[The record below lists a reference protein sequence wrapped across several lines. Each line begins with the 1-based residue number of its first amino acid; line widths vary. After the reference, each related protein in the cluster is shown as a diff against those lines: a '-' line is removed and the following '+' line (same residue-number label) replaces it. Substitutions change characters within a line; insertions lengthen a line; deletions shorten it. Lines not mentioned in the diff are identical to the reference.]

1 MGHQGRGDVSGRSA
15 ARAPRALLPRA
26 GSVTGRVDGMEGSY
40 LVGWARGD
48 TPEPCAIAVLDP
60 AGNLVASGTASL
72 ERPPANAG
80 EANRSGTV
88 FRIPLPHAAGPFLR
102 VLADGVELPNSPLPL
117 GKGVFDGQ
125 VWLSQGGVAGWVSE
139 RMAGQPAPE
148 ITILD
153 QEGREVF
160 RAASRPEMISP
171 DPHFRPA
178 RFTGD
183 LSPQCFGRGERRLSV
198 FANGVKFAE
207 ARCDLPLAGHL
218 ELISAEHCVGW
229 LLSPAAPQREFAI
242 DILRDGVPAGR
253 IHCDVQRPDLA
264 DAYPGSRTP
273 GFKKLLS
280 APGQVEPDVVRLS
293 LRLAGTDIELFEGPY
308 LLATRPAAVSAA
320 RRLAQRART
329 SDLSDAE
336 HGVLAAALADFLGR
350 ARQTE
355 RMVFS
360 HASSPTCVTPAA
372 SAARVNII
380 IPVYRDVETTRA
392 CIESALACRAGQD
405 DWIVLVND
413 HSPLPDMEA
422 LLGAYAGARHVQLLR
437 NEKNLGFVKSVNRA
451 LSFCSEGDVL
461 LLNSD
466 TRLYPGGPAEM
477 QRVAYSAADIGTVTA
492 LSNNATIFSY
502 PHAQHTSGRLE
513 DIDWAEL
520 AAIALERNAGTV
532 IDVPTGHG
540 FCLYIKRELLQ
551 RIGRL
556 DEAFGRGYG
565 EENDFCCKA
574 ADLGWRNVA
583 APGVFVE
590 HRDSLSFEQEKA
602 ELLAQNLRLLHARY
616 PEYTP
621 VVMAAERREDLRSG
635 RWALDA
641 ARLRRA
647 SDAGASFALLVHHNL
662 GGGTTRAIEEIEK
675 AAGYGDATR
684 MTLTCRD
691 DGWLSLSCQ
700 APLIEAVF
708 SPLEGA
714 DLVAM
719 LGSADIR
726 LVVVHH
732 VLGFTADVIAG
743 LTEWLHGRHSV
754 FHVHDYYSLC
764 PRVTMIDAAGQF
776 CDAAPAEVCTRC
788 IALGGRHE
796 ASRLTDLPPP
806 LHRPLFAR
814 FLGAFSHVVAP
825 SEAAASYVRRAF
837 AGLAVEV
844 VPHPELSA
852 GFPRHARL
860 GSDDEIV
867 LFGAMGPHKGVGA
880 LLDIA
885 RLARLTRPGLRF
897 RLIGYSDRD
906 DELRDLGNVEI
917 TGSYALA
924 RLPNM
929 AARAAGRLA
938 LFLSGWPETYSYT
951 LTEAVRLG
959 FVPLVPD
966 IGAPAERVRAAGFG
980 VVFPFPV
987 VPSAV
992 LALIDGIAAGEVAL
1006 WAEGAAPTSFAPMA
1020 ASIRRTRSLYLA
1032 PRKAKRRVG

>member
-1 MGHQGRGDVSGRSA
+1 LSGRTA
-15 ARAPRALLPRA
+15 AKLPRALQVRPTP
-26 GSVTGRVDGMEGSY
+26 VTGRVDGMEGNY

-48 TPEPCAIAVLDP
+48 TAVPCAITILDP
-60 AGNLVASGTASL
+60 AGTVVARGTAAV
-72 ERPPANAG
+72 ERSPANPG
-80 EANRSGTV
+80 EPNRSGTI
-88 FRIPLPHAAGPFLR
+88 FRIPLPLAPYPFLR
-102 VLADGVELPNSPLPL
+102 VQADGVDLPNSPLPV
-117 GKGVFDGQ
+117 GPGIFDGQ
-125 VWLSQGGVAGWVSE
+125 IWLSHGGVAGWVTE
-139 RMAGQPAPE
+139 RAAGLPAPE

-160 RAASRPEMISP
+160 RAASRPDNISP

-178 RFTGD
+178 RFTGE
-183 LSPQCFGRGERRLSV
+183 LGAECFGHGERRLSV
-198 FANGVKFAE
+198 LANGVKFAE

-218 ELISAEHCVGW
+218 EIVSAEECVGW
-229 LLSPAAPQREFAI
+229 LLCPAAPQRVFSI
-242 DILRDGVPAGR
+242 DILRDGVLAGR
-253 IHCDVQRPDLA
+253 MRCDVSRPDLA

-273 GFKKLLS
+273 GFKKLLA
-280 APGQVEPDVVRLS
+280 APGQAEPDLVRLS
-293 LRLAGTDIELFEGPY
+293 LRLSGTDIELFGGPY
-308 LLATRPAAVSAA
+308 MLATRPAAVSAA
-320 RRLAQRART
+320 RSLAQRART
-329 SDLSDAE
+329 AGLSDAE
-336 HGVLAAALADFLGR
+336 HAVLQAALADFLGR

-355 RMVFS
+355 RLVFS
-360 HASSPTCVTPAA
+360 GRGRPAA
-372 SAARVNII
+372 PEAAAAVRVNII
-380 IPVYRDVETTRA
+380 IPVFRDVDTTRA
-392 CIESALACRAGQD
+392 CIESAIACGAGAG

-413 HSPLPDMEA
+413 HSPLSDMEA
-422 LLGAYAGARHVQLLR
+422 LLACYAGCRNVHVLR
-437 NEKNLGFVKSVNRA
+437 NDKNLGFVKSVNRA

-466 TRLYPGGPAEM
+466 TRLFPGGLAELR
-477 QRVAYSAADIGTVTA
+477 RVAHGSADIGTVTA

-502 PHAQHTSGRLE
+502 PHAQCTRARLE
-513 DIDWAEL
+513 DIDWAGL
-520 AAIALERNAGTV
+520 AAIALERNAGMV

-540 FCLYIKRELLQ
+540 FCLYIKREVLE
-551 RIGRL
+551 RVGRL

-574 ADLGWRNVA
+574 ADLGYRNVA

-590 HRDSLSFEQEKA
+590 HRDSMSFEEEKA
-602 ELLAQNLRLLHARY
+602 ELLAENLRLLHTRY

-621 VVMAAERREDLRSG
+621 VVMAAERRDDLRSG

-647 SDAGASFALLVHHNL
+647 SDAGAAFALLVHHNL

-675 AAGYGDATR
+675 AAGYGDAVK

-700 APLIEAVF
+700 APLIEAAF
-708 SPLEGA
+708 SPQEGA
-714 DLVAM
+714 ELVAM
-719 LGSADIR
+719 LGQADIS

-732 VLGFTADVIAG
+732 VLGFTAEVIEG
-743 LTEWLHGRHSV
+743 LADWLQGRHSV
-754 FHVHDYYSLC
+754 FYVHDYYSLC

-796 ASRLTDLPPP
+796 ASRLTGLPPP
-806 LHRPLFAR
+806 AHRPLFAR
-814 FLGAFSHVVAP
+814 FLSAFSHVVAP

-837 AGLAVEV
+837 EGLEVEA

-852 GFPRHARL
+852 GFPHRARE
-860 GSDDEIV
+860 GSDNEIV
-867 LFGAMGPHKGVGA
+867 LFGAMGPHKGVGT

-885 RLARLTRPGLRF
+885 RMARLTRPDLRF
-897 RLIGYSDRD
+897 RLIGYTDRD

-917 TGSYALA
+917 TGSYSLA

-929 AARAAGRLA
+929 AARARGRLA

-987 VPSAV
+987 VAAQV
-992 LALIDGIAAGEVAL
+992 LALIDGIAAGQVAL
-1006 WAEGAAPTSFAPMA
+1006 WSEGAAPSSFAPMA
-1020 ASIRRTRSLYLA
+1020 ASIRQTRALYLTS
-1032 PRKAKRRVG
+1032 RKAGRRAG